1 MKHVLDTNIVN
12 RLAKG
17 RMKRSELPAG
27 EYVVTHV
34 QRDEL
39 AATGDRALRARLLA
53 QFTEVVDA
61 VQPTESAIVGV
72 SKVGG
77 CKCGSADEYRAV
89 LDGLNA
95 LKMKPNNVE
104 DALIAEVA
112 ILNGYVLVTADS
124 DLATVARA
132 RGCKVVAFRGLTK
145 GST

>member
-1 MKHVLDTNIVN
+1 MKHVLDTNIIN

-17 RMKRSELPAG
+17 RMNRSELPAG

-39 AATGDRALRARLLA
+39 AATGDPELRGRLLA
-53 QFTEVVDA
+53 QFEEVVDA

-77 CKCGSADEYRAV
+77 CKCGSAGEYRAV

-95 LKMKPNNVE
+95 LKAKANNIQ

-112 ILNGYVLVTADS
+112 ILNGYVLVTADG
-124 DLATVARA
+124 DLATVAQA
-132 RGCKVVAFRGLTK
+132 RGCRVVAVGGPTK